1 MIIPELLNF
10 ANENNL
16 SVFILTRSK
25 YKSKYEDQEIKY
37 FKREFGNRL
46 QFFEKDKYVSSYQI
60 IDSCSFITGV
70 DSTLLYESI
79 LRNNK
84 TCIFSIRGKLLGLKG
99 FNFGWPYNYDQYG
112 VFWTNI
118 PETKKIKN
126 ISYKNIDVIKG
137 GTERHNSTQNALNYL
152 KNKKIKNVF
161 IHDAARPNLSIKLL
175 HRLKKELKKN
185 NAVVPYL
192 KSENSV
198 KYKIKNKINNLDR
211 NKIFLTQTPQC
222 FNFQELFNLYKSNKE
237 KITDE
242 ASLYLR
248 KNRKIK
254 FILGDKKNFKI
265 TTIEDLNYLKSNTYY
280 GIGFDIH
287 RLIKNKK
294 LFLGGIKIP
303 FHSGLQ
309 GHSDGDVI
317 IHAIID
323 SFLGAMKKGDIG
335 TYYPSNSSKFK
346 NIRSKNMLKPIVE
359 LLNDNN
365 FSINNIDINLICEN
379 PKVSKIRNR
388 IIKSLSELLSINRN
402 LINLKG
408 KTVEKLGIIGKEQ
421 AIACEVICSLSK

>member
-1 MIIPELLNF
+1 M
-10 ANENNL
+10 
-16 SVFILTRSK
+16 SDCFILLSAG
-25 YKSKYEDQEIKY
+25 KSKR
-37 FKREFGNRL
+37 FKSKLNK
-46 QFFEKDKYVSSYQI
+46 QFLTYKNKPLFEHSLKTALDSKIFKKVLIVS
-60 IDSCSFITGV
+60 
-70 DSTLLYESI
+70 
-79 LRNNK
+79 N
-84 TCIFSIRGKLLGLKG
+84 
-99 FNFGWPYNYDQYG
+99 
-112 VFWTNI
+112 
-118 PETKKIKN
+118 KKIKN

-211 NKIFLTQTPQC
+211 NKILLTQTPQC

-248 KNRKIK
+248 NNRKIK

-265 TTIEDLNYLKSNTYY
+265 TTIDDLNYLKSKTYY

-346 NIRSKNMLKPIVE
+346 NIRSKNMLKPVVE
-359 LLNDNN
+359 LLNDND